1 MKLEAII
8 AEVYTFV
15 DFTKHE
21 YYKAQRRGENSY
33 TTHLA
38 GVMPEGHPM
47 PYNVYI
53 PVRKY
58 LKKNPEEIDDVIDYL
73 YDEFNKK
80 DYNFKN
86 ISVTESVY
94 VDNKGLFKK
103 KWPQIDVTLE
113 W

>member
-8 AEVYTFV
+8 AEIYTFV

-21 YYKAQRRGENSY
+21 YYKAQRKGETSY
-33 TTHLA
+33 STHFA
-38 GVMPEGHPM
+38 GGIPDDHAM

-53 PVRKY
+53 PVREY

-73 YDEFNKK
+73 YNEFRKK

-86 ISVTESVY
+86 VSVTESTY
-94 VDNKGLFKK
+94 VDKRSFFKK
-103 KWPQIDVTLE
+103 KYPQIDVTLE